1 MNEKDVLGQL
11 RAQGIHDM
19 REVRLAVVEH
29 DGSVSVLKH
38 SWADPAQKADVLED
52 EARARDETLGD
63 RENPPPSKRT
73 DSPKALDQHLPAR
86 RKKSA

>member
-19 REVRLAVVEH
+19 REVRLAIVEH

-38 SWADPAQKADVLED
+38 SWADPAQKSDVLK
-52 EARARDETLGD
+52 EAEQARDAALGD
-63 RENPPPSKRT
+63 RENPPVRKRT
-73 DSPKALDQHLPAR
+73 DSPKALDQPLPAR
-86 RKKSA
+86 RNTSA